1 MGEYFDQPT
10 CSIGEHSGVRAPVHG
25 QAWFM
30 GDYLDQLT
38 RSSSLEVRAP
48 VYGRGGFARLMTSVK
63 ALLDMTHQQS
73 PGFVM
78 VTVGMV
84 VGMVPLKAT
93 GKRISPVRS
102 RILPLA
108 ILIKED
114 PAFGGK
120 ICPPVRF
127 SEPPFVNFD

>member
-1 MGEYFDQPT
+1 MIP
-10 CSIGEHSGVRAPVHG
+10 
-25 QAWFM
+25 
-30 GDYLDQLT
+30 
-38 RSSSLEVRAP
+38 
-48 VYGRGGFARLMTSVK
+48 VK
-63 ALLDMTHQQS
+63 ALLDMTHQQC
-73 PGFVM
+73 PVFVM

-114 PAFGGK
+114 PAFWWQNLPTSK
-120 ICPPVRF
+120 V
-127 SEPPFVNFD
+127 SEPPFANFD